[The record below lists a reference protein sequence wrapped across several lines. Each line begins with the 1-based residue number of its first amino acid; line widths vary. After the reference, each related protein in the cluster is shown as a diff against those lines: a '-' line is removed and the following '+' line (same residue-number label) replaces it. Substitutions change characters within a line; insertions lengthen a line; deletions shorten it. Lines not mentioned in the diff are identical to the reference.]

1 MKRLLIQWGWDQKDA
16 NSLTKDLVIEKHKE
30 LTKSNGPIAANNY
43 LGYVQSAYGYAMDRL
58 RDDITGQSPILFNP
72 IKILTTLKLW
82 NEKPRR
88 TGHVKEHD
96 LQSFFMSLIEE
107 TKRAG
112 HGRLKSEYKSRLKT
126 RACIYIAT
134 SLLLGTRKGETGALL
149 VENFDI
155 QSRTLVFHDT
165 KNGAKHHVPVG
176 NWLFGALSVL
186 REWSVEEGSPWMFP
200 SRFGKQPH
208 MTEPR
213 ETLKLIASR
222 VDLQVT
228 MHDLRRTF
236 ATILNRMNIQ
246 NYTMKRLLNHLY
258 DPSRDTDVTSGY
270 VQVDINELRTV
281 IQALENAVI
290 QRPNPR

>member
-1 MKRLLIQWGWDQKDA
+1 
-16 NSLTKDLVIEKHKE
+16 
-30 LTKSNGPIAANNY
+30 
-43 LGYVQSAYGYAMDRL
+43 
-58 RDDITGQSPILFNP
+58 
-72 IKILTTLKLW
+72 
-82 NEKPRR
+82 
-88 TGHVKEHD
+88 
-96 LQSFFMSLIEE
+96 
-107 TKRAG
+107 
-112 HGRLKSEYKSRLKT
+112 
-126 RACIYIAT
+126 
-134 SLLLGTRKGETGALL
+134 
-149 VENFDI
+149 
-155 QSRTLVFHDT
+155 
-165 KNGAKHHVPVG
+165 
-176 NWLFGALSVL
+176 
-186 REWSVEEGSPWMFP
+186 
-200 SRFGKQPH
+200 